1 MIEVRI
7 HGRRGQGVLVA
18 AELLSIA
25 ALLQGRHAQTLP
37 GFGSERADGEV
48 VAFCRIDDREI
59 HTQEPVTCPDALIIQ
74 DTTLL
79 GQATVFDG
87 LRDDGYLLVNS
98 GRWLDGLGPSAPN
111 LRPERAITVPATEI
125 AGKLTG
131 RSIPNAALVGGF
143 AAMTGVVFLDSV
155 LTAIRQRF
163 GGSVGRMN
171 AAAAM
176 ATFGIVRT
184 EIEDLTPSVASS
196 HTSGR
201 PVPPTMGAWRTR

>member
-25 ALLQGRHAQTLP
+25 ALLQGRHSQALP

-59 HTQEPVTCPDALIIQ
+59 RAQGPVTCPDALIVQ
-74 DTTLL
+74 DAALL
-79 GQATVFDG
+79 GQAAVLDG

-98 GRWLDGLGPSAPN
+98 GRWLNDLGPSVPS
-111 LRPERAITVPATEI
+111 LRPERVITVPATEI

-131 RSIPNAALVGGF
+131 RSIPNAALAGGF
-143 AAMTGVVFLDSV
+143 AALTGMVLLDSV

-163 GGSVGRMN
+163 GGSVGRTN

-176 ATFGIVRT
+176 ATFGIVST
-184 EIEDLTPSVASS
+184 EIEDLTPVQARNSL
-196 HTSGR
+196 
-201 PVPPTMGAWRTR
+201 TR

>member
-25 ALLQGRHAQTLP
+25 ALLQGRHAQALP

-74 DTTLL
+74 DATLL
-79 GQATVFDG
+79 GQAPVFDG

-98 GRWLDGLGPSAPN
+98 GRWLDGPSTPT

-143 AAMTGVVFLDSV
+143 AAMTGVVLLDSV

-163 GGSVGRMN
+163 GGSVGRTN

-176 ATFGIVRT
+176 ATFDIVRT
-184 EIEDLTPSVASS
+184 EIEDLTPAP
-196 HTSGR
+196 GPR
-201 PVPPTMGAWRTR
+201 

>member
-1 MIEVRI
+1 MIEVRV

-25 ALLQGRHAQTLP
+25 ASLQGRHSQVLP
-37 GFGSERADGEV
+37 GFGSALADGEV

-59 HTQEPVTCPDALIIQ
+59 RTEGPVTCPDALIIQ

-79 GQATVFDG
+79 GEAAVLDG

-98 GRWLDGLGPSAPN
+98 GRWLDSLGVSVPT
-111 LRPERAITVPATEI
+111 LRPGRAITVPATEI

-143 AAMTGVVFLDSV
+143 AAMTGVVLLDSV

-163 GGSVGRMN
+163 GGSVGRTN
-171 AAAAM
+171 AAAALT
-176 ATFGIVRT
+176 AFGIVRT
-184 EIEDLTPSVASS
+184 EIEDVTPEGV
-196 HTSGR
+196 G
-201 PVPPTMGAWRTR
+201 PTR